1 MKNKEKNFISAVVYV
16 NNNEKDIRSFLE
28 NINKTLSEN
37 FLKYEIICVND
48 ASTDGTVSEIKKVS
62 EDIAKSDSNASI
74 TIINMSYYQGKELSM
89 NAGVDIAIG
98 DFVYEFDSII
108 MDYDINL
115 IMQVYNKSL
124 EGYDIVNATSNNK
137 RRKTSTI
144 FYKLFNK
151 YSNNQYKI
159 DTETFRIISRRGINR
174 IQSINKTIPYRK
186 AIYANCGLK
195 LTSIQ
200 YKTET
205 AGSKSTWGGKLAHKE
220 KKERERN
227 AIDALILFTDISYK
241 FSIIMTAIMMLLTIA
256 IAIYAVYIFISSTPI
271 EGWTTT
277 MLFLS
282 FGFFGIFAV
291 FAIVIKYLSII
302 VNLIFKKS
310 KYIVES
316 IDKII

>member
-16 NNNEKDIRSFLE
+16 NNNEKNVRSFIE
-28 NINKTLSEN
+28 KINKTLSEN

-48 ASTDGTVSEIKKVS
+48 ASTDNTVSEIKKVS
-62 EDIAKSDSNASI
+62 EEIANSNSSASI

-89 NAGVDIAIG
+89 NAGIDIAIG
-98 DFVYEFDSII
+98 DFVYEFDSTT

-115 IMQVYNKSL
+115 IIDVYNKSL
-124 EGYDIVNATSNNK
+124 EGYDIVNATSDNK

-151 YSNNQYKI
+151 FSNNQYKI
-159 DTETFRIISRRGINR
+159 DTETFRILSRRGINR

-195 LTSIQ
+195 LATLQ
-200 YKTET
+200 YKAITNEKQ
-205 AGSKSTWGGKLAHKE
+205 SLA
-220 KKERERN
+220 KKERKEREKN
-227 AIDALILFTDISYK
+227 AIDTLILFTDISYK
-241 FSIIMTAIMMLLTIA
+241 FSIAMTVLMMILTIL
-256 IAIYAVYIFISSTPI
+256 IAIYTIYIFISSNPI

-277 MLFLS
+277 MLFLA
-282 FGFFGIFAV
+282 FGFFGIFAI

-316 IDKII
+316 IDKVI

>member
-1 MKNKEKNFISAVVYV
+1 MKNKEKNFISAVVYA
-16 NNNEKDIRSFLE
+16 NNSERDIRNFLE
-28 NINKTLSEN
+28 NINKILAEN

-48 ASTDGTVSEIKKVS
+48 ASTDGTVDEIKKVS
-62 EDIAKSDSNASI
+62 ENIAKGDSNTSI

-98 DFVYEFDSII
+98 DFVYEFDSIT
-108 MDYDINL
+108 MDYNTEL

-124 EGYDIVNATSNNK
+124 EGYDIVNATSNSK

-200 YKTET
+200 YKTIVTKNRKEFL
-205 AGSKSTWGGKLAHKE
+205 KL
-220 KKERERN
+220 R
-227 AIDALILFTDISYK
+227 ILPDFFSYPLIP
-241 FSIIMTAIMMLLTIA
+241 
-256 IAIYAVYIFISSTPI
+256 ISS
-271 EGWTTT
+271 E
-277 MLFLS
+277 L
-282 FGFFGIFAV
+282 
-291 FAIVIKYLSII
+291 
-302 VNLIFKKS
+302 
-310 KYIVES
+310 
-316 IDKII
+316 

>member
-16 NNNEKDIRSFLE
+16 NNNEKNVRSFLE
-28 NINKTLSEN
+28 KINKTLSEN

-48 ASTDGTVSEIKKVS
+48 ASTDNTVKEIKKVS
-62 EDIAKSDSNASI
+62 EEIANSNSSASI

-89 NAGVDIAIG
+89 NAGIDIAIG
-98 DFVYEFDSII
+98 DFVYEFDSITI
-108 MDYDINL
+108 DYDINL
-115 IMQVYNKSL
+115 IMDVYNKSL
-124 EGYDIVNATSNNK
+124 EGYDIVNATSDNK

-151 YSNNQYKI
+151 FSNNQYKI
-159 DTETFRIISRRGINR
+159 DTETFRILSRRGINR

-195 LTSIQ
+195 LSTIQ
-200 YKTET
+200 YKAITKGRE
-205 AGSKSTWGGKLAHKE
+205 SLA
-220 KKERERN
+220 KKERKEREKN
-227 AIDALILFTDISYK
+227 AIDTLILFTDISYK
-241 FSIIMTAIMMLLTIA
+241 FSIAMTVLMMILTIL
-256 IAIYAVYIFISSTPI
+256 IAIYAIYIFISSNPI

-277 MLFLS
+277 MLFLA
-282 FGFFGIFAV
+282 FGFFGIFAI

-316 IDKII
+316 IDKVI

>member
-16 NNNEKDIRSFLE
+16 NNNEKNVRSFLE
-28 NINKTLSEN
+28 KINKTLSEN

-48 ASTDGTVSEIKKVS
+48 ASTDNTVNEIKKVS
-62 EDIAKSDSNASI
+62 EDIANSNSSASI

-89 NAGVDIAIG
+89 NAGIDIAIG
-98 DFVYEFDSII
+98 DFVYEFDSIT

-115 IMQVYNKSL
+115 IIDVYNKSL
-124 EGYDIVNATSNNK
+124 EGYDIVNATSDNK

-151 YSNNQYKI
+151 FSNNQYKI
-159 DTETFRIISRRGINR
+159 DTETFRILSRRGINR

-195 LTSIQ
+195 LATIQ
-200 YKTET
+200 YKAITKGRE
-205 AGSKSTWGGKLAHKE
+205 SLAKKE
-220 KKERERN
+220 KKEREKN
-227 AIDALILFTDISYK
+227 AIDTLILFTDISYK
-241 FSIIMTAIMMLLTIA
+241 FSIAMTVLMMILTIL
-256 IAIYAVYIFISSTPI
+256 IAIYAIYIFISSNPI

-277 MLFLS
+277 MLFLA
-282 FGFFGIFAV
+282 FGFFGIFAI

-316 IDKII
+316 IDKVI